1 MQYNI
6 RTGNEQKIRSKNASG
21 YDQSMTDKEDYPAYS
36 SHVGADITI
45 PNRDDPI
52 QKRQNRA
59 GLLLLKIAG
68 TLSLVIGG
76 IGIILPLLPT
86 TPFLLLAVVCY
97 AKSSKRWYRWLI
109 YNRWFG
115 EYIRNW
121 HEGRGIPMKTK
132 VLSILFLIL
141 TIGYCTVFV
150 VPFFIGKVAL
160 VIVAVCV
167 SVHILSFPTLESDVR
182 F

>member
-1 MQYNI
+1 MQDNI
-6 RTGNEQKIRSKNASG
+6 ITRKEQKFWSKNASK
-21 YDQSMTDKEDYPAYS
+21 YDQSMTDKEDYPAYTP
-36 SHVGADITI
+36 HIGVEITI
-45 PNRDDPI
+45 QNRDDPMY
-52 QKRQNRA
+52 KRPNRA
-59 GLLLLKIAG
+59 DGLLLKIAG

-86 TPFLLLAVVCY
+86 TPFLLLAAVCY

-115 EYIRNW
+115 EFIRNW

-132 VLSILFLIL
+132 ALSILFLIL
-141 TIGYCTVFV
+141 TIGYCAVFV

-160 VIVAVCV
+160 IIVAVCV
-167 SVHILSFPTLESDVR
+167 SVHILSFPTLEPDVR

>member
-86 TPFLLLAVVCY
+86 TPFLLLAVV
-97 AKSSKRWYRWLI
+97 S
-109 YNRWFG
+109 
-115 EYIRNW
+115 
-121 HEGRGIPMKTK
+121 
-132 VLSILFLIL
+132 
-141 TIGYCTVFV
+141 
-150 VPFFIGKVAL
+150 
-160 VIVAVCV
+160 
-167 SVHILSFPTLESDVR
+167 
-182 F
+182 